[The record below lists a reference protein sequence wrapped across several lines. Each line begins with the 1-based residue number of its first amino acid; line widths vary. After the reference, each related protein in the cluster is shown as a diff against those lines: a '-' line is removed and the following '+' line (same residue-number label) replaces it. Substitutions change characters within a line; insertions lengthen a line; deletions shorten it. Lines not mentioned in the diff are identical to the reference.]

1 MRTTISDFAHKK
13 LDLNRQ
19 QMLHLCSWSEEAH
32 VIAAAMAKTNSILS
46 KHSREKGPH
55 KTNK

>member
-1 MRTTISDFAHKK
+1 
-13 LDLNRQ
+13 
-19 QMLHLCSWSEEAH
+19 MLHLCSWSEEAH

-55 KTNK
+55 KTNKWKDIKF